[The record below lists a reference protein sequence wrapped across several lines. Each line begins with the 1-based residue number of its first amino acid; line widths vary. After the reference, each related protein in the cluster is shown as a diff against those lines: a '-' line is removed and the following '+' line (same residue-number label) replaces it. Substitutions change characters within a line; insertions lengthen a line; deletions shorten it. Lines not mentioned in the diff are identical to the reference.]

1 MNSDTRT
8 AGADAPQALA
18 AVLASAAFVAL
29 ALYLAPALVTLFIA
43 RLGFSAAAPGYV
55 IAAEMA
61 GMGIATFPA
70 LWWLRRIPWGRLAA
84 LMLLVIAAGD
94 GLSILMTTPLTLGAT
109 RFVTGAAEGTVS
121 IICMSALRLTRDPNR
136 SFGLWLFAQL
146 LAGALALLGLPTL
159 ITAYGIAGFYAALA
173 LLALALAGIG
183 LRIPSGH
190 VRAPARE
197 SSPATVSR
205 WSLVGIAGLVSVLAF
220 YVSFSAIWTFAG
232 QMAAP
237 GAVSQASIARA
248 LSLAPL
254 GGMAGAALASAIG
267 TRFGS
272 SRPLAVATSILA
284 LAIMMLG
291 RRPEWLVYAAACFAV
306 LFGWT
311 LAVPFLLGGIAS
323 VDRSGRLTAAVNI
336 VIGSGLAAGPALA
349 ALIVGNSGRYGGVVA
364 VAFAL
369 AALSF
374 LLALPMLRTD
384 ARTVAQ

>member
-1 MNSDTRT
+1 
-8 AGADAPQALA
+8 
-18 AVLASAAFVAL
+18 VAL

-70 LWWLRRIPWGRLAA
+70 LWWLRRIQWGRLAA
-84 LMLLVIAAGD
+84 LMMLVIATGD

-109 RFVTGAAEGTVS
+109 RFATGVAEGTVS

-159 ITAYGIAGFYAALA
+159 IAAYGITGFYTVLA
-173 LLALALAGIG
+173 LLALALAGVG
-183 LRIPSGH
+183 LRIASGH
-190 VRAPARE
+190 ARAAAPG
-197 SSPATVSR
+197 SSASAAGR
-205 WSLVGIAGLVSVLAF
+205 WSPEGLAGLVAVLAF

-237 GAVSQASIARA
+237 GAVSPASIARA
-248 LSLAPL
+248 LSLAPI
-254 GGMAGAALASAIG
+254 GGVAGAALASAIG

-272 SRPLAVATSILA
+272 SRPLAVATLILA
-284 LAIMMLG
+284 VAVIVLG
-291 RRPEWLVYAAACFAV
+291 RRPEWVAYAAACFAV

-323 VDRSGRLTAAVNI
+323 VDRTGGLTAAVNI
-336 VIGSGLAAGPALA
+336 IIGAGLAAGPALA
-349 ALIVGNSGRYGGVVA
+349 ALIVGDSGHYGGVVA
-364 VAFAL
+364 LAFGL

-374 LLALPMLRTD
+374 LLALPMLRTSV
-384 ARTVAQ
+384 RKLAQ

>member
-1 MNSDTRT
+1 LNSATNT
-8 AGADAPQALA
+8 VSADAPQALA
-18 AVLASAAFVAL
+18 AVFATAAFVAL

-43 RLGFSAAAPGYV
+43 RLGFSTAAPGYV

-70 LWWLRRIPWGRLAA
+70 LWWLPRIPWGRLAA
-84 LMLLVIAAGD
+84 VMLLVIAAGD

-109 RFVTGAAEGTVS
+109 RFITGAAEGTVS

-146 LAGALALLGLPTL
+146 LAGALALLGLPAL
-159 ITAYGIAGFYAALA
+159 IAAYGIAGFYATLA
-173 LLALALAGIG
+173 LLAVALAGVG
-183 LRIPSGH
+183 LRIASGH
-190 VRAPARE
+190 ARAAARE
-197 SSPATVSR
+197 SSPATTAR
-205 WSLVGIAGLVSVLAF
+205 WSLAGICGLAAVLAF

-232 QMAAP
+232 QMAAV
-237 GAVSQASIARA
+237 GAVSQASVARA
-248 LSLAPL
+248 LSLAPI

-272 SRPLAVATSILA
+272 WRPLTVATVILA
-284 LAIMMLG
+284 AAVIVLG
-291 RRPEWLVYAAACFAV
+291 RRPEWLAYAAACFAV

-323 VDRSGRLTAAVNI
+323 VDSSGGLTAAVNI
-336 VIGSGLAAGPALA
+336 VIGGGLAAGPALA
-349 ALIVGNSGRYGGVVA
+349 ALIVADSGHYSGVVA
-364 VAFAL
+364 LAFAL

-374 LLALPMLRTD
+374 LLALPMLRTS
-384 ARTVAQ
+384 ARKVA